1 MKKVISKLKYV
12 KGLSNFNLLH
22 DYHKKKI
29 LELEESRNLGVK
41 ECLSRE
47 FVLLLT
53 HDSTFRPPTS
63 PEVMKKDNKVIFPP
77 VSFPEVEAKDV
88 VSSSPSKIVHDFLV
102 KEFNLKLKDEATL
115 LIGFK
120 LQNNRNLYKSNNIN
134 NS

>member
-1 MKKVISKLKYV
+1 MVEKIISKLKQV

-22 DYHKKKI
+22 DSHKKKI

-53 HDSTFRPPTS
+53 HDSSFRPPTS
-63 PEVMKKDNKVIFPP
+63 SEVIKKDNKVTFPP
-77 VSFPEVEAKDV
+77 IAFPEVEAKDV

-115 LIGFK
+115 IIGF
-120 LQNNRNLYKSNNIN
+120 NL
-134 NS
+134 